1 MKKKRKKTIRFSVRL
16 PEEQHRWLKEL
27 SNSTKGTNDFTSM
40 NEYISLAI
48 DTYREKYSR
57 W

>member
-57 W
+57 